1 MSGSCRKNPKVTES
15 FLQSRLQA
23 KGEGGVWLATA
34 GFLVS
39 GPLLWRSGYGSGN
52 AVSVNVCQ
60 MNLILCPDKRARSQG
75 AALTLRGPSPAWE
88 EQSSAGGSLKARFP
102 HPVQLSSLR
111 EPGARLNWPSAASG
125 GLSGGPGPTDRDPG
139 AGPLLFGLRDGD
151 EGEVHR
157 CLKAWATAPGWS
169 WGGLWSPAGR
179 LFRGFPAQPL
189 AHSRVS
195 WKTSRRKPESA
206 SYFALHLITTT
217 PQPLAE
223 SFYR

>member
-125 GLSGGPGPTDRDPG
+125 GLSGGARS
-139 AGPLLFGLRDGD
+139 
-151 EGEVHR
+151 HR
-157 CLKAWATAPGWS
+157 SRPRCRATAIRS
-169 WGGLWSPAGR
+169 QR
-179 LFRGFPAQPL
+179 RG
-189 AHSRVS
+189 
-195 WKTSRRKPESA
+195 
-206 SYFALHLITTT
+206 
-217 PQPLAE
+217 
-223 SFYR
+223 